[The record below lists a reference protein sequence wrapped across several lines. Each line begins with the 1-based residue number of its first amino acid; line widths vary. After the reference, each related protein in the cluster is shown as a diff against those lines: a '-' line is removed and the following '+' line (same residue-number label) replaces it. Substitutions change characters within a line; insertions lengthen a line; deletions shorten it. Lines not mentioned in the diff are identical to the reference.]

1 MMVNAASNKAKETDK
16 DAAWPRIEEKYFEEA
31 AKELEVP
38 DYRLI

>member
-1 MMVNAASNKAKETDK
+1 MVNTALNKAKETDK
-16 DAAWPRIEEKYFEEA
+16 EAAWPRIAEKYFEEA